1 MMPRGLWTTTV
12 GSFPKPPQL
21 ERARQQHAR
30 GELSAD
36 RLFAMEREETAK
48 VIRQQEEAG
57 LDILVD
63 GELYRG
69 DMTTYFAERMPG
81 FAISN
86 PVRSYGNRYYRK
98 PIAVGPIRRDQEMT
112 VSWWTYAQSLTRKP
126 IKGMLTGPY
135 TMMDW
140 SFNEHY
146 PSREAMAMD
155 LAVAVN
161 EEALALQE
169 AGARFIQIDEP
180 AVSVRPEE
188 LTLAVKA
195 LGRAVQ
201 GLTAKTITHIC
212 YGDFDVIYPAL
223 LDLPVDMIDLEMAN
237 SRYDLLE
244 RFRAHPFTK
253 EIGYGVLDVHSH
265 RVETKEEVKEGI
277 RRGLEVLRPE
287 QMYVDPDCGLKTR
300 TVEEAFA
307 KLRVMVDA
315 VREVRAELGIE
326 AEQGVTA

>member
-1 MMPRGLWTTTV
+1 MSRGLWTTTV
-12 GSFPKPPQL
+12 GSFPKPPHL

-30 GELSAD
+30 GEMAAD
-36 RLFAMEREETAK
+36 ALFELEREETVK
-48 VIRQQEEAG
+48 LIRRQEEIG

-98 PIAVGPIRRDQEMT
+98 PIAVGPIRRTKPLT
-112 VSWWTYAQSLTRKP
+112 VEWWKFAQAQTKQP

-155 LAVAVN
+155 LAAAIN

-169 AGARFIQIDEP
+169 AGAKYIQIDEP
-180 AVSVRPEE
+180 AVSVRPDE
-188 LTLAVKA
+188 LPLAVKA
-195 LGRAVQ
+195 LGRAAQ
-201 GLTAKTITHIC
+201 GLKAKTITHIC

-223 LDLPVDMIDLEMAN
+223 LDLPVDQIDLEMAN

-244 RFRAHPFTK
+244 RFKNQPFTK
-253 EIGYGVLDVHSH
+253 EIGYGVLDVHNH
-265 RVETKEEVKEGI
+265 RVETKDEVKQGI
-277 RRGLEVLRPE
+277 LRGLEVLKPE

-300 TVEEAFA
+300 TMDEAFA
-307 KLRVMVDA
+307 KLEVMVQA
-315 VREVRAELGIE
+315 VREVRAERGIG
-326 AEQGVTA
+326 A

>member
-1 MMPRGLWTTTV
+1 MPRGLWTTTV
-12 GSFPKPPQL
+12 GSFPKPPAL
-21 ERARQQHAR
+21 EKARNQYAR
-30 GELSAD
+30 GEISLEKL
-36 RLFAMEREETAK
+36 RELEREETVRCIK
-48 VIRQQEEAG
+48 RQEQVG

-69 DMTTYFAERMPG
+69 DMTTYFAELMPG

-98 PIAVGPIRRDQEMT
+98 PIAVGPIRRKEPLT
-112 VSWWTYAQSLTRKP
+112 VEWWKFAQSQTSKP

-155 LAVAVN
+155 LAEAIR

-169 AGARFIQIDEP
+169 AGAKYIQIDEP

-188 LTLAVKA
+188 LPLAVRA
-195 LGRAVQ
+195 LGRAVE
-201 GLTAKTITHIC
+201 GLKAKTITHVC

-237 SRYDLLE
+237 SRYDLLD
-244 RFRAHPFTK
+244 RFRAQPFTK

-265 RVETKEEVKEGI
+265 RVESKDEVKEGI

-287 QMYVDPDCGLKTR
+287 QIYVDPDCGLKTR
-300 TVEEAFA
+300 TVDEAFA
-307 KLRVMVDA
+307 KLEVMVAA
-315 VREVRAELGIE
+315 VREVRE
-326 AEQGVTA
+326 EQGITA

>member
-12 GSFPKPPQL
+12 GSFPKPPHL

-30 GELSAD
+30 GEISAD

-112 VSWWTYAQSLTRKP
+112 VSWWKYAQSLTKKP

-188 LTLAVKA
+188 LALAVKA

-244 RFRAHPFTK
+244 RFRANPFTK

-307 KLRVMVDA
+307 KLRIMVDA

>member
-1 MMPRGLWTTTV
+1 MRGLWTTTV

-30 GELSAD
+30 GELSAED
-36 RLFAMEREETAK
+36 LFAMERAETVR
-48 VIRQQEEAG
+48 VIRQQEEVG

-81 FAISN
+81 FAVSN

-98 PIAVGPIRRDQEMT
+98 PIAIGPIRRDREMT
-112 VSWWTYAQSLTRKP
+112 VSWWTFAQSQTKKP
-126 IKGMLTGPY
+126 VKGMLTGPY

-146 PSREAMAMD
+146 PTREAMAMD
-155 LAVAVN
+155 LAAAVN
-161 EEALALQE
+161 EEALALE
-169 AGARFIQIDEP
+169 RAGATYIQIDEP

-188 LTLAVKA
+188 LPLAVKA

-265 RVETKEEVKEGI
+265 RVETKDEVKEGI

-287 QMYVDPDCGLKTR
+287 QMYIDPDCGLKTR

-307 KLRVMVDA
+307 KLRIMVDA

-326 AEQGVTA
+326 AGQGVTA

>member
-1 MMPRGLWTTTV
+1 MPRGLWTTTV
-12 GSFPKPPQL
+12 GSFPKPPAL
-21 ERARQQHAR
+21 EKARNQHAR
-30 GELSAD
+30 GELSLEKL
-36 RLFAMEREETAK
+36 REMEREET
-48 VIRQQEEAG
+48 VRCIQRQESIG

-69 DMTTYFAERMPG
+69 DMTTYFAELMPG

-98 PIAVGPIRRDQEMT
+98 PIAVGPIRRKEPLT
-112 VSWWTYAQSLTRKP
+112 VEWWKFAQSQTSKP

-140 SFNEHY
+140 SFNEYY

-155 LAVAVN
+155 LAEAIR

-169 AGARFIQIDEP
+169 AGAKYIQIDEP

-188 LTLAVKA
+188 LPLAVRA
-195 LGRAVQ
+195 LGRAVE
-201 GLTAKTITHIC
+201 GLTAKTITHVC

-244 RFRAHPFTK
+244 RFRAQPFTK

-287 QMYVDPDCGLKTR
+287 QIYVDPDCGLKTR
-300 TVEEAFA
+300 TVDEAFA
-307 KLRVMVDA
+307 KLEVMVAA
-315 VREVRAELGIE
+315 VREVRE
-326 AEQGVTA
+326 EQGITA

>member
-1 MMPRGLWTTTV
+1 MSRGLWTTTV
-12 GSFPKPPQL
+12 GSFPKPPHL

-30 GELSAD
+30 GEIAAD
-36 RLFAMEREETAK
+36 ALFQMERDETVK
-48 VIRQQEEAG
+48 LIRRQEEIG

-98 PIAVGPIRRDQEMT
+98 PIAVGPIRRTKPLT
-112 VSWWTYAQSLTRKP
+112 VEWWKFAQAQTKQP

-155 LAVAVN
+155 LAAAIN

-169 AGARFIQIDEP
+169 AGAKYIQIDEP
-180 AVSVRPEE
+180 AVSVRPDE
-188 LTLAVKA
+188 LPLAVKA
-195 LGRAVQ
+195 LGRAAQ
-201 GLTAKTITHIC
+201 GLKAKTITHIC

-223 LDLPVDMIDLEMAN
+223 LDLPVDQIDLEMAN
-237 SRYDLLE
+237 SRYDLLD
-244 RFRAHPFTK
+244 RFKSQPFTK
-253 EIGYGVLDVHSH
+253 EIGYGVLDVHNH
-265 RVETKEEVKEGI
+265 RVETKDEVKQGI
-277 RRGLEVLRPE
+277 LRGLEVLKPE
-287 QMYVDPDCGLKTR
+287 KMYVDPDCGLKTR
-300 TVEEAFA
+300 TMDESFA
-307 KLRVMVDA
+307 KLEVMVQA
-315 VREVRAELGIE
+315 VREVREERGIG
-326 AEQGVTA
+326 A

>member
-1 MMPRGLWTTTV
+1 MSRGLWTTTV
-12 GSFPKPPQL
+12 GSFPKPPEL
-21 ERARQQHAR
+21 ERARQRHAR
-30 GELSAD
+30 GELSAEELE
-36 RLFAMEREETAK
+36 RMEREETVK
-48 VIRQQEEAG
+48 VIRRQEEIG
-57 LDILVD
+57 LDLLVD

-98 PIAVGPIRRDQEMT
+98 PIAVGPIRREEPLT
-112 VSWWTYAQSLTRKP
+112 VAWWTFAQAQTSKP
-126 IKGMLTGPY
+126 VKGMLTGPY

-155 LAVAVN
+155 LAAAIN

-169 AGARFIQIDEP
+169 AGARYIQIDEP

-188 LTLAVKA
+188 LPLAVKA

-244 RFRAHPFTK
+244 RFKVHPFTK

-265 RVETKEEVKEGI
+265 RVETKDEVKQGI
-277 RRGLEVLRPE
+277 LRGLEVLKPE
-287 QMYVDPDCGLKTR
+287 QIYVDPDCGLKTR
-300 TVEEAFA
+300 TVDEAFQ
-307 KLRVMVDA
+307 KLAVMVEA
-315 VREVRAELGIE
+315 VREVRAEKGI
-326 AEQGVTA
+326 TA

>member
-1 MMPRGLWTTTV
+1 MTMPRGLWTTTV
-12 GSFPKPPQL
+12 GSFPKPPAL
-21 ERARQQHAR
+21 EKARNQYAR
-30 GELSAD
+30 GELSLEKL
-36 RLFAMEREETAK
+36 REMEREETVRCIK
-48 VIRQQEEAG
+48 RQEEVG

-69 DMTTYFAERMPG
+69 DMTTYFAELMPG

-98 PIAVGPIRRDQEMT
+98 PIAVGPIRRKEPLT
-112 VSWWTYAQSLTRKP
+112 IEWWKFAQSQTSKP
-126 IKGMLTGPY
+126 VKGMLTGPY

-140 SFNEHY
+140 AFNEYY

-155 LAVAVN
+155 LAEAIR
-161 EEALALQE
+161 EEALALEE
-169 AGARFIQIDEP
+169 AGAKYIQIDEP

-188 LTLAVKA
+188 LPLAVRA
-195 LGRAVQ
+195 LGRAVE
-201 GLTAKTITHIC
+201 GLKAKTITHVC

-237 SRYDLLE
+237 SRYDLLD
-244 RFRAHPFTK
+244 RFRAQPFTK

-277 RRGLEVLRPE
+277 RRGLEVLKPE
-287 QMYVDPDCGLKTR
+287 QIYVDPDCGLKTR
-300 TVEEAFA
+300 TVDEAFA
-307 KLRVMVDA
+307 KLEVMVAA
-315 VREVRAELGIE
+315 VREVRE
-326 AEQGVTA
+326 EQGITA

>member
-1 MMPRGLWTTTV
+1 MPRGLWTTTV
-12 GSFPKPPQL
+12 GSFPKPPNL
-21 ERARQQHAR
+21 EKARNQHSR
-30 GELSAD
+30 GEISAEA
-36 RLFAMEREETAK
+36 LEALEREET
-48 VIRQQEEAG
+48 IRLIRRQEEVG

-69 DMTTYFAERMPG
+69 DMTTYFAELMPG

-98 PIAVGPIRRDQEMT
+98 PIAIGPIRRKK
-112 VSWWTYAQSLTRKP
+112 SLTVDWWKFAQAQTSKP
-126 IKGMLTGPY
+126 VKGMLTGPY

-155 LAVAVN
+155 LAEAIR

-169 AGARFIQIDEP
+169 AGAKYIQIDEP

-188 LTLAVKA
+188 LPLAVRA
-195 LGRAVQ
+195 LGRAVE
-201 GLTAKTITHIC
+201 GLKAKTITHIC

-223 LDLPVDMIDLEMAN
+223 LDLPVDMIDLELAN
-237 SRYDLLE
+237 SDYDLLD
-244 RFRAHPFTK
+244 RFRAQAFTK

-265 RVETKEEVKEGI
+265 RIESKDEVKKGI
-277 RRGLEVLRPE
+277 LRGLQVLKPE

-307 KLRVMVDA
+307 KLEVMVAA
-315 VREVRAELGIE
+315 VREVRE
-326 AEQGVTA
+326 EQGITG

>member
-1 MMPRGLWTTTV
+1 MTRGLWTTTV
-12 GSFPKPPQL
+12 GSFPKPPHL
-21 ERARQQHAR
+21 EKARQQNAR
-30 GELSAD
+30 GELSAEK
-36 RLFAMEREETAK
+36 LFEMEREETIN
-48 VIRQQEEAG
+48 VIRKQEEVG

-98 PIAVGPIRRDQEMT
+98 PIAVGPIRRDKEMT
-112 VSWWTYAQSLTRKP
+112 VGWWKFAQGHTEKP
-126 IKGMLTGPY
+126 VKGMLTGPY

-155 LAVAVN
+155 LAEAIN

-169 AGARFIQIDEP
+169 AGAKFIQIDEP

-188 LTLAVKA
+188 LPLAIKA
-195 LGRAVQ
+195 LTRAAQ
-201 GLTAKTITHIC
+201 GLKAKTITHIC

-223 LDLPVDMIDLEMAN
+223 LDLPVDQIDLEMAN

-244 RFRAHPFTK
+244 RFRVHPFTK

-265 RVETKEEVKEGI
+265 RIETKEEIKEGI
-277 RRGLEVLRPE
+277 RKGLEVLRPE
-287 QMYVDPDCGLKTR
+287 QIYVDPDCGLKTR
-300 TVEEAFA
+300 TVDEAFA
-307 KLRVMVDA
+307 KLEVMVEA
-315 VREVRAELGIE
+315 VREIRAEKGID
-326 AEQGVTA
+326 V

>member
-1 MMPRGLWTTTV
+1 MPRGLWTTTV
-12 GSFPKPPQL
+12 GSFPKPPGL
-21 ERARQQHAR
+21 EKARNQYAR
-30 GELSAD
+30 GELSLD
-36 RLFAMEREETAK
+36 KLREMEREETVRCIK
-48 VIRQQEEAG
+48 RQEEIG

-69 DMTTYFAERMPG
+69 DMTTYFAELMPG

-98 PIAVGPIRRDQEMT
+98 PIAAGPIRRKEPLT
-112 VSWWTYAQSLTRKP
+112 VEWWKFAQSQTSKP

-140 SFNEHY
+140 SFNEYY

-155 LAVAVN
+155 LAEAIR

-169 AGARFIQIDEP
+169 AGAQYIQIDEP

-188 LTLAVKA
+188 LPLAVRA
-195 LGRAVQ
+195 LGRAVE
-201 GLTAKTITHIC
+201 GLKAKTITHVC

-237 SRYDLLE
+237 SRYDLLD
-244 RFRAHPFTK
+244 RFRAQPFTK

-277 RRGLEVLRPE
+277 RRGLEVLKPE
-287 QMYVDPDCGLKTR
+287 QIYVDPDCGLKTR
-300 TVEEAFA
+300 TVDEAFA
-307 KLRVMVDA
+307 KLEVMVAA
-315 VREVRAELGIE
+315 VREVRE
-326 AEQGVTA
+326 EQGITA

>member
-1 MMPRGLWTTTV
+1 MARGLWTTTV
-12 GSFPKPPQL
+12 GSFPKPTHL
-21 ERARQQHAR
+21 EKARNQHAR
-30 GELSAD
+30 GELSQDA
-36 RLFAMEREETAK
+36 LEKMEHEETIGVLK
-48 VIRQQEEAG
+48 RQEEIG

-86 PVRSYGNRYYRK
+86 PVRSYGNRFYRK
-98 PIAVGPIRRDQEMT
+98 PIAVGPIRRKKPLT
-112 VSWWTYAQSLTRKP
+112 VEWWKFAQAQTSKP
-126 IKGMLTGPY
+126 VKGMLTGPY

-155 LAVAVN
+155 LAEAIR

-169 AGARFIQIDEP
+169 AGAKYIQIDEP

-188 LTLAVKA
+188 LSMAVRA
-195 LGRAVQ
+195 LGRATE
-201 GLTAKTITHIC
+201 GLKAKTITHIC

-237 SRYDLLE
+237 SRYDLLD
-244 RFRAHPFTK
+244 RFRSHPFTK

-265 RVETKEEVKEGI
+265 RIESKDEVKQGI
-277 RRGLEVLRPE
+277 LRGLDVLKPA
-287 QMYVDPDCGLKTR
+287 QMFVDPDCGLKTR
-300 TVEEAFA
+300 TVEEAFG
-307 KLRVMVDA
+307 KLQVMVDA
-315 VREVRAELGIE
+315 VREVRKEKGI
-326 AEQGVTA
+326 TA

>member
-1 MMPRGLWTTTV
+1 MARGLWTTTV
-12 GSFPKPPQL
+12 GSFPKPTHL
-21 ERARQQHAR
+21 EKARNQHAR
-30 GELSAD
+30 GELSQDA
-36 RLFAMEREETAK
+36 LEKMEHEETIAVLK
-48 VIRQQEEAG
+48 RQEEIG

-86 PVRSYGNRYYRK
+86 PVRSYGNRFYRK
-98 PIAVGPIRRDQEMT
+98 PIAVGPIRRKKPLT
-112 VSWWTYAQSLTRKP
+112 VEWWKFAQAQTSKP
-126 IKGMLTGPY
+126 VKGMLTGPY

-155 LAVAVN
+155 LAEAIR

-169 AGARFIQIDEP
+169 AGAKYIQIDEP

-188 LTLAVKA
+188 LSMAVRA
-195 LGRAVQ
+195 LGRATE
-201 GLTAKTITHIC
+201 GLKAKTITHIC

-237 SRYDLLE
+237 SRYDLLD
-244 RFRAHPFTK
+244 RFRSHPFTK

-265 RVETKEEVKEGI
+265 RIESKDEVKQGI
-277 RRGLEVLRPE
+277 LRGLDVLKPE
-287 QMYVDPDCGLKTR
+287 QMFVDPDCDLKTR

-307 KLRVMVDA
+307 KLQVMVDA
-315 VREVRAELGIE
+315 VREVRKEKGI
-326 AEQGVTA
+326 TA

>member
-1 MMPRGLWTTTV
+1 MSRGLWTTTV
-12 GSFPKPPQL
+12 GSFPKPPHL

-30 GELSAD
+30 GEITAD
-36 RLFAMEREETAK
+36 ALFQLEREETLK
-48 VIRQQEEAG
+48 LIRRQEEVG

-69 DMTTYFAERMPG
+69 DMTTYFAELMPG

-98 PIAVGPIRRDQEMT
+98 PIAVGPIRRTKSLT
-112 VSWWTYAQSLTRKP
+112 VDWWKYAQSQTKQP

-140 SFNEHY
+140 SFNEYY

-155 LAVAVN
+155 LAAAIN

-169 AGARFIQIDEP
+169 AGAKYIQIDEP
-180 AVSVRPEE
+180 AVSVRPDE
-188 LTLAVKA
+188 LPLAVKA
-195 LGRAVQ
+195 LGRAAQ
-201 GLTAKTITHIC
+201 GLKAKTITHIC

-223 LDLPVDMIDLEMAN
+223 LDLPVDQIDLEMAN
-237 SRYDLLE
+237 SRFDLLE
-244 RFRAHPFTK
+244 RFKTQPFTK

-265 RVETKEEVKEGI
+265 RVETKDEVKQGI
-277 RRGLEVLRPE
+277 LRGLEVLKPE

-300 TVEEAFA
+300 TMDEAFA
-307 KLRVMVDA
+307 KLEVMVAA
-315 VREVRAELGIE
+315 VREVRAERGI
-326 AEQGVTA
+326 GT